1 MSKIV
6 IFAGTCEGRKMSH
19 WLCLNNIEHKVCV
32 ATEYGQQV
40 LDKHPLAH
48 VIKGRMDE
56 EKMRE
61 FFIED
66 KTEIIIDAT
75 HPYATVVSENIKK
88 ATKNLDIKYMR
99 LIREDADIVDEKS
112 SGFFVK
118 YFNDNNECLKALKNT
133 TGNIFLTTGSK
144 ELGSYVDLK
153 ERLVVRV
160 IPSLESINICN
171 DYGIKGKNIL
181 AMQGPFSEEINTAIL
196 DQYDVN
202 VLVTKASGRAGGF
215 LEKINAARNNN
226 IPVFIIGRPKNEE
239 GYSFDEISKELS
251 NILNI
256 DNKTN
261 ISISLIGCGMGH
273 LSDLTKDAHKALNS
287 AKVVFGAKRLLESME
302 IKKEKYPYY
311 LADDIIPFIKK
322 NPMDV
327 AVLFSG
333 DTGFYSGAKKMND
346 KILKAVKEGEISADI
361 NIYPGISSISYFSAK
376 LGESWDDANIISVHG
391 KGKVD
396 NWKNKLLKS
405 VRGNNKS
412 FVLLSGVNDLRAI
425 GELLINDNLE
435 DCKIYVGYNLSY
447 PDETIKKLSPIEC
460 TKENK
465 EGLYSI
471 FIINNISD
479 TEKITA
485 GIRDDEFIRS
495 KVPMTKEEVR
505 IVSISKLNL
514 HKNAVVYDVGSGT
527 GSVAVEISKLSDSI
541 LVYAIEK
548 KTEAVDLIK
557 KNKEKFNVNNIKIIE
572 KEAPKA
578 LENLPT
584 PTHAF
589 IGGSGGNIKK
599 IVGELLKKNPKIRI
613 VANAVSFETLQE
625 LLEIE
630 KEFEISDFDI
640 ISLSATRTR
649 KLGRYHMMQGENPV
663 FICSFRGDLDEE

>member
-40 LDKHPLAH
+40 LDKHPLAY

-196 DQYDVN
+196 DQYDVK

-215 LEKINAARNNN
+215 LEKINASRNNN

-273 LSDLTKDAHKALNS
+273 LNELTKDAHKALNS
-287 AKVVFGAKRLLESME
+287 AKVVFGAKRLFESME
-302 IKKEKYPYY
+302 IKKE
-311 LADDIIPFIKK
+311 
-322 NPMDV
+322 
-327 AVLFSG
+327 
-333 DTGFYSGAKKMND
+333 
-346 KILKAVKEGEISADI
+346 
-361 NIYPGISSISYFSAK
+361 
-376 LGESWDDANIISVHG
+376 
-391 KGKVD
+391 
-396 NWKNKLLKS
+396 
-405 VRGNNKS
+405 
-412 FVLLSGVNDLRAI
+412 
-425 GELLINDNLE
+425 
-435 DCKIYVGYNLSY
+435 
-447 PDETIKKLSPIEC
+447 
-460 TKENK
+460 
-465 EGLYSI
+465 
-471 FIINNISD
+471 
-479 TEKITA
+479 
-485 GIRDDEFIRS
+485 
-495 KVPMTKEEVR
+495 
-505 IVSISKLNL
+505 
-514 HKNAVVYDVGSGT
+514 
-527 GSVAVEISKLSDSI
+527 
-541 LVYAIEK
+541 
-548 KTEAVDLIK
+548 
-557 KNKEKFNVNNIKIIE
+557 
-572 KEAPKA
+572 
-578 LENLPT
+578 
-584 PTHAF
+584 
-589 IGGSGGNIKK
+589 
-599 IVGELLKKNPKIRI
+599 
-613 VANAVSFETLQE
+613 
-625 LLEIE
+625 
-630 KEFEISDFDI
+630 
-640 ISLSATRTR
+640 
-649 KLGRYHMMQGENPV
+649 
-663 FICSFRGDLDEE
+663 